1 MFLVFWAAKSEVSES
16 FVRRFGRDSLRG
28 EELSNEG
35 CLDLGCLGHPVASF
49 LEQRGDPGAG
59 CPFEDAAEKV
69 SSLWDGGHMRGG
81 GWGCN
86 PTDLCL

>member
-1 MFLVFWAAKSEVSES
+1 MFLVFFIAKVEVQRAASGGTLCV
-16 FVRRFGRDSLRG
+16 G

-86 PTDLCL
+86 PTDVCL